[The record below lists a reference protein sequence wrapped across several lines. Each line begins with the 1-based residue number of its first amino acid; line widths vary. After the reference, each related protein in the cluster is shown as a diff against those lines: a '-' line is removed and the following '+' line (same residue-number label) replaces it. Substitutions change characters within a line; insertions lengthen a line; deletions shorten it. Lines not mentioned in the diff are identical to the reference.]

1 MRRPL
6 VIVSWSLLIVAAALG
21 LVAIGLGEQVRF
33 VELARPW
40 WLLTALFPLVAIFVR
55 ALVEPRP
62 PSVRLARA
70 GTLRGLGRG
79 VAGRLVELPDSLTV
93 AAALLLAV
101 VLARPQ
107 SARIEDSVEHEGI
120 DIAMVLDMSDS
131 MESQDLVPNRLEAAK
146 LVLDDFIRRR
156 PRDRIALVAYGATA
170 STVSPLTLDHDV
182 LRALVRRMRLGIIDG
197 SRTAIG
203 AGLGVALNRL
213 EESEAKSRVI
223 VLLTDGVHN
232 AGGIDPDTA
241 AQEAAQRGVRVYT
254 VLVGQHDDG
263 PMSTGVDAA
272 QLERLASATGG
283 FAYTAQDRETLT
295 ITFQDLLDKLER
307 SAIESSTI
315 RAELFLWALF
325 PALGLLLAGLV
336 LGNTRLRRF
345 P

>member
-21 LVAIGLGEQVRF
+21 AVALALGEQVRF

-40 WLLTALFPLVAIFVR
+40 WLMTALLPVLAIFVR

-70 GTLRGLGRG
+70 RTLRDLGRG

-107 SARIEDSVEHEGI
+107 SARLEDSVEHEGI

-170 STVSPLTLDHDV
+170 STVSPLTLDHDD
-182 LRALVRRMRLGIIDG
+182 LRALVRRMRLGVIDG

-213 EESEAKSRVI
+213 EESEAESRVI

-263 PMSTGVDAA
+263 PMSTGVDSA

-295 ITFQDLLDKLER
+295 STFQDLLDKLER
-307 SAIESSTI
+307 SAIESNTI